1 MSYPR
6 QVTVTEVG
14 PRDGLQIERAFV
26 PTATKIR
33 LINDLVAA
41 GVMSIEATSFV
52 SPRAVPQLRDAAE
65 VIAGIDRST
74 GMKVLALVPN
84 PKGAELA
91 AKAGVDGI
99 VIVVSAS
106 ESHNQSNLN
115 RSVADSLAGFREIVD
130 IARGAGVD
138 VNGAI
143 ATSFGCPFEGDV
155 PLASVFRIADRF
167 AELGIQLIGV
177 CDTTGMATPTLVTDV
192 CAAMQARYPYK
203 TLNLHFHNTRGL
215 GLANV
220 LAGLHAGVDH
230 YDSSLGGLGG
240 CPFAPGATGNICTE
254 DLVHMLDEMGIATGI
269 DLGRLVEAA
278 RSLER
283 TVGRELPGQV
293 MKAGPRLTLHAC
305 DAVARAVG

>member
-1 MSYPR
+1 MSYPTR
-6 QVTVTEVG
+6 VTVTEVG
-14 PRDGLQIERAFV
+14 PRDGLQIEPVFV

-33 LINDLVAA
+33 LINDLIAA
-41 GVMSIEATSFV
+41 GVRSFEATSFV

-65 VIAGIDRST
+65 VIAGLDRST
-74 GMKVLALVPN
+74 GAKILALVPN

-91 AKAGVDGI
+91 AKAGVDGV

-106 ESHNQSNLN
+106 ESHNRSNLN
-115 RSVADSLAGFREIVD
+115 RSVADSLAGFKDIVD

-138 VNGAI
+138 VHGAI

-155 PLASVFRIADRF
+155 PLASVYRIADRF
-167 AELGIQLIGV
+167 AELGIQVIGV
-177 CDTTGMATPTLVTDV
+177 CDTTGMATPLQVSRV
-192 CAAMQARYPYK
+192 CTAMQARYPGK
-203 TLNLHFHNTRGL
+203 TWDLHFHNTRGL

-220 LAGLHAGVDH
+220 LAGLQAGVGH

-254 DLVHMLDEMGIATGI
+254 DLVHMLHEMDIETGI
-269 DLGRLVEAA
+269 DLGKLVEAA
-278 RSLER
+278 HSLER
-283 TVGRELPGQV
+283 TIGRVLPGQV